1 MINIRHVTSWDF
13 IHRNQCEA
21 HRLYDICITLQLRE
35 MWIATR
41 EWPLFARRNLK
52 LSRAKK
58 TPSVSSREA
67 TLIALAA
74 FDWPGTNVTSEK
86 PQCAPLAHPY
96 CSLLLYTRKITLT
109 YVRTYVRFAW
119 ADKVS
124 RAIAP
129 VRSQPYERILK
140 LSCVHYTY
148 VRGAVSV
155 LRASERSTHP
165 RNSMRHAEWK

>member
-1 MINIRHVTSWDF
+1 
-13 IHRNQCEA
+13 
-21 HRLYDICITLQLRE
+21 
-35 MWIATR
+35 MWIAKRIGFTT
-41 EWPLFARRNLK
+41 FALRYSYVRCESRLVSGHCSLVVSLK

-74 FDWPGTNVTSEK
+74 FGWPGTNVTSEK
-86 PQCAPLAHPY
+86 PQYAPLAHPY

-119 ADKVS
+119 ADKIS

-165 RNSMRHAEWK
+165 RNFMRHAEWK